1 MDRNMKRFFDRMEI
15 KKSHC
20 VGSKIQTNLLN
31 LSDVT
36 GTWSDREIRTLLT
49 RIHNL
54 PLSLNDINAFEKN
67 ISDCERNLTDYGIE
81 LPIPDKIS
89 NAYERYYDSKL
100 PLVTEYLIVHCP
112 PIVSFLQSSLG
123 QSTKYKHK
131 VMEDG
136 EKYAAF
142 RPITSNIR

>member
-1 MDRNMKRFFDRMEI
+1 M
-15 KKSHC
+15 
-20 VGSKIQTNLLN
+20 
-31 LSDVT
+31 
-36 GTWSDREIRTLLT
+36 
-49 RIHNL
+49 
-54 PLSLNDINAFEKN
+54 SLNDINAFEKN

-100 PLVTEYLIVHCP
+100 PLVTEFLIVHCP

-123 QSTKYKHK
+123 QSSKYKHK
-131 VMEDG
+131 IMEDG

-142 RPITSNIR
+142 RRITSNIRWDILANIKYLLKQLHNK